1 MNSPPDREFVA
12 VEWAERAA
20 CRGLI
25 PATFYPD
32 IGKSSAAAL
41 RVCQT
46 CVVRSACLEHAIETR
61 ETHGVW
67 GGMTA
72 NQRRTEYR
80 RRNLTKRK
88 PINHGSPWGA
98 RAHLNRDEQ
107 PCDPCLKAAA
117 DYGAAQY
124 QKRARRTP

>member
-1 MNSPPDREFVA
+1 MNRPPDRVLVA

-20 CRGLI
+20 CRGLVPSI
-25 PATFYPD
+25 FYPD
-32 IGKSSAAAL
+32 TGKSSVAAL
-41 RVCQT
+41 RVCQI
-46 CVVRSACLEHAIETR
+46 CVVRSACLEHALETR

-67 GGMTA
+67 GGMTP

-80 RRNLTKRK
+80 RRNLTERK

-98 RAHLNRDEQ
+98 RAHRNRDEQ
-107 PCDPCLKAAA
+107 PCESCLKAAA
-117 DYGAAQY
+117 GYAAAQY